1 MAGIRTG
8 KILDLFFN
16 FFYRMRKNYKILN
29 LYNLL
34 KTAYDQPSGQW
45 SLWRKRPKTTRE
57 KEEIIIGAIL
67 TQQTN
72 WNNACSA
79 IENLKAAKLLS
90 LKAIYVKFLNEGG
103 MSTCRLQHEA
113 FLQRLI
119 RPSGFYKQKTEY
131 LLNIIRFII
140 EEYKTL
146 RRMEKISLPELRE
159 NLLKIKGIGHETA
172 DSILL
177 YAIEKEIFVID
188 EYTRRFAK
196 KHNLANKFS
205 YSHLQNL
212 FEQNLPKDYV
222 LYQDYHALIVIDGQ
236 AKQLQLK

>member
-1 MAGIRTG
+1 M
-8 KILDLFFN
+8 N
-16 FFYRMRKNYKILN
+16 NHKILN
-29 LYNLL
+29 LYNFL
-34 KTAYDQPSGQW
+34 KIAYGHPKGQW

-72 WNNACSA
+72 WNNAARA
-79 IENLKAAKLLS
+79 IENLKSAKILS
-90 LKAIYVKFLNEGG
+90 LKAIYDKFLNSGD
-103 MSTCRLQHEA
+103 SSSFCCLPHEA
-113 FLQRLI
+113 FLQTLI
-119 RPSGFYKQKTEY
+119 RPAGFYKQKTGY
-131 LLNIIRFII
+131 ILNITRFII

-146 RRMEKISLPELRE
+146 RRMEKIPLPELRE

-177 YAIEKEIFVID
+177 YALEKEIFVID

-212 FEQNLPKDYV
+212 FEQNLPKDYA

-236 AKQLQLK
+236 NASI